1 MNNDL
6 SEDMGRRIRELRNE
20 KGLTRERLAE
30 KAEISTQF
38 LADIESGN
46 KGMSA
51 ATLYKLC
58 KALNISSD
66 YLLFGNSENEP
77 GIADTINSI
86 PDEKKKFAQA
96 LLSVFAEALNDAS
109 ETDKAN
115 AENR

>member
-1 MNNDL
+1 MNDEL
-6 SEDMGRRIRELRNE
+6 TAEMGRRIKALRNE
-20 KGLTRERLAE
+20 RALTREKLAE

-58 KALNISSD
+58 RALNISSD

-77 GIADTINSI
+77 GIADIINSI
-86 PDEKKKFAQA
+86 PDAKKSFAKD
-96 LLSVFAEALNDAS
+96 LLSVFAEALKEGS
-109 ETDKAN
+109 
-115 AENR
+115 AENS

>member
-1 MNNDL
+1 MNDEL
-6 SEDMGRRIRELRNE
+6 TAEMGRRIKALRNE
-20 KGLTRERLAE
+20 RALTREKLAE

-58 KALNISSD
+58 RALNISSD